1 MGATITV
8 GGLALFAEGMRN
20 PLIHSERRVMPYGNL
35 RYCTCNPELRSN
47 LLQGRIFTWQ
57 RHRKKRKKITAQ
69 SSQN

>member
-20 PLIHSERRVMPYGNL
+20 PLIH
-35 RYCTCNPELRSN
+35 
-47 LLQGRIFTWQ
+47 
-57 RHRKKRKKITAQ
+57 RKKRKKITAQ